1 MTGFGAATRVIDHG
15 GVPHVLGVE
24 LRSVNQRFFEIKIR
38 QSFGALAEQE
48 LRRGVEARLGRGR
61 VELLVHL
68 QPAGA
73 GQPAGGGPEAVGLD
87 RARVLEVLAQVR
99 EVEALARKASL
110 EVAPVNA
117 LDVLRFLAASRSG
130 SGDAPQAAPAEL
142 AGLLTAALDALCV
155 MREREGQALAQVL
168 LALVDELAGHG
179 ETLRASLAGEAERL
193 HDRLAEKIAALCAR
207 AGVSPPP
214 PERLAQEVAALVQR
228 GDIEEELARLASH
241 LEQFRG
247 VLAAPAQV
255 GQGKTLDFLSQELF
269 REITTIGSKIT
280 SHAGSAVVIAAK
292 ATVERMREQVQNV
305 E

>member
-15 GVPHVLGVE
+15 GAPHVLGVE

-38 QSFGALAEQE
+38 QPFGAATEQE
-48 LRRGVEARLGRGR
+48 LRRATEARIGRGR

-68 QPAGA
+68 QPAG
-73 GQPAGGGPEAVGLD
+73 GGEVAGLD
-87 RARVLEVLAQVR
+87 LARLA
-99 EVEALARKASL
+99 EALAQIRELTALAAQSAVVL
-110 EVAPVNA
+110 APVGP
-117 LDVLRFLAASRSG
+117 LDLLRHIVGSKPAA
-130 SGDAPQAAPAEL
+130 DAPQERPASLL
-142 AGLLTAALDALCV
+142 ALLGEALDGLCG
-155 MREREGQALAQVL
+155 MRVREGDALAQVL
-168 LALVDELAGHG
+168 GTLVDELAAQGQV
-179 ETLRASLAGEAERL
+179 LRASLAGEAERV

-207 AGVSPPP
+207 ADVSPPG
-214 PERLAQEVAALVQR
+214 PERLAQEVAVLVQR

-241 LEQFRG
+241 LDQFRG

-292 ATVERMREQVQNV
+292 STVERMREQVQNV

>member
-15 GVPHVLGVE
+15 GSPHVLGVE

-38 QSFGALAEQE
+38 QPFGAAAEQE
-48 LRRGVEARLGRGR
+48 LRRATEARIGRGR
-61 VELLVHL
+61 VDLLVHL
-68 QPAGA
+68 A
-73 GQPAGGGPEAVGLD
+73 PAGGA
-87 RARVLEVLAQVR
+87 EVAGIDLGRLA
-99 EVEALARKASL
+99 EALAQIRELTTLAAQSAVTL
-110 EVAPVNA
+110 APVSPLDLLRHIAGSSRPAGETPQERPAA
-117 LDVLRFLAASRSG
+117 L
-130 SGDAPQAAPAEL
+130 PA
-142 AGLLTAALDALCV
+142 LLTGALDALCG
-155 MREREGQALAQVL
+155 MRAREGEALAQVL
-168 LALVDELAGHG
+168 GALVDELSAQV
-179 ETLRASLAGEAERL
+179 EVLRASLAGEAERV

-207 AGVSPPP
+207 ADVSPPG
-214 PERLAQEVAALVQR
+214 PERLAQEVAVLVQR

-241 LEQFRG
+241 LDQFRG

-292 ATVERMREQVQNV
+292 STVERMREQVQNV

>member
-15 GVPHVLGVE
+15 GSPHVLGVE

-38 QSFGALAEQE
+38 QPFGVAAEQE
-48 LRRGVEARLGRGR
+48 LRRAAEARLGRGR

-68 QPAGA
+68 QLAGA
-73 GQPAGGGPEAVGLD
+73 AVESVGLD

-99 EVEALARKASL
+99 QLRLLADQATV
-110 EVAPVNA
+110 EVAPVNP
-117 LDVLRFLAASRSG
+117 LDLLRFIAGSRIAAS
-130 SGDAPQAAPAEL
+130 DAPQTSPGEL
-142 AGLLTAALDALCV
+142 GEVLGEALDALCG
-155 MREREGQALAQVL
+155 MREREGQALLQVL
-168 LALVDELAGHG
+168 GALTDELAGHG
-179 ETLRASLAGEAERL
+179 EVLRASLAGEAERL
-193 HDRLAEKIAALCAR
+193 QDRLAEKIAALCAR
-207 AGVSPPP
+207 AGVSPPG
-214 PERLAQEVAALVQR
+214 PERIAQEVAALVQR

-255 GQGKTLDFLSQELF
+255 GQGKTLDFLCQELF

-292 ATVERMREQVQNV
+292 GTVERMREQVQNV

>member
-48 LRRGVEARLGRGR
+48 LRRAVEARLGRGR

-73 GQPAGGGPEAVGLD
+73 GPEAVSLD

-99 EVEALARKASL
+99 EIEVLANKALV
-110 EVAPVNA
+110 EVAPVNP
-117 LDVLRFLAASRSG
+117 LDLLRFVAGSRPG
-130 SGDAPQAAPAEL
+130 LGDAPQAGPAEL

-179 ETLRASLAGEAERL
+179 EVLRASLAGEAERL

-214 PERLAQEVAALVQR
+214 PERPARGVAARAQ
-228 GDIEEELARLASH
+228 GWDIEEELARLASH

>member
-15 GVPHVLGVE
+15 GAPHVLGVE

-38 QSFGALAEQE
+38 QPFGAATEQE
-48 LRRGVEARLGRGR
+48 LRRATEARIGRGR
-61 VELLVHL
+61 VDLLVHL
-68 QPAGA
+68 QPAG
-73 GQPAGGGPEAVGLD
+73 GGEVAGLD
-87 RARVLEVLAQVR
+87 LARLA
-99 EVEALARKASL
+99 EALAQIRELTALAAQSAVTL
-110 EVAPVNA
+110 APVSP
-117 LDVLRFLAASRSG
+117 LDLLRHIAGSKPAA
-130 SGDAPQAAPAEL
+130 DAPQERPASL
-142 AGLLTAALDALCV
+142 PALLGEALDALCG
-155 MREREGQALAQVL
+155 MRAREGDALTQVL
-168 LALVDELAGHG
+168 GALVDELAAQGQV
-179 ETLRASLAGEAERL
+179 LRASLAGEAERV

-207 AGVSPPP
+207 ADVSPPG
-214 PERLAQEVAALVQR
+214 PERLAQEVAVLVQR

-241 LEQFRG
+241 LDQFRG

-292 ATVERMREQVQNV
+292 STVERMREQVQNV

>member
-15 GVPHVLGVE
+15 GAPHVLGVE

-38 QSFGALAEQE
+38 QPFGAATEQE
-48 LRRGVEARLGRGR
+48 LRRATEARIGRGR

-68 QPAGA
+68 QPAG
-73 GQPAGGGPEAVGLD
+73 GGEVAGLD
-87 RARVLEVLAQVR
+87 LARLA
-99 EVEALARKASL
+99 EALAQIRELTALAAQSAVVL
-110 EVAPVNA
+110 APVGP
-117 LDVLRFLAASRSG
+117 LDLLRHIAGSKPAA
-130 SGDAPQAAPAEL
+130 DAPQERPASLL
-142 AGLLTAALDALCV
+142 ALLGEALDGLCG
-155 MREREGQALAQVL
+155 MRVREGDALAQVL
-168 LALVDELAGHG
+168 GTLVDELAAQGQV
-179 ETLRASLAGEAERL
+179 LRASLAGEAERV

-207 AGVSPPP
+207 ADVSPPG
-214 PERLAQEVAALVQR
+214 PERLAQEVAVLVQR

-241 LEQFRG
+241 LDQFRG

-292 ATVERMREQVQNV
+292 STVERMREQVQNV

>member
-15 GVPHVLGVE
+15 GAPHVLGVE

-38 QSFGALAEQE
+38 QPFGAATEQE
-48 LRRGVEARLGRGR
+48 LRRATEARIGRGR
-61 VELLVHL
+61 VDLLVHL
-68 QPAGA
+68 QPAG
-73 GQPAGGGPEAVGLD
+73 GGEVAGLD
-87 RARVLEVLAQVR
+87 LARLA
-99 EVEALARKASL
+99 EALAQIRELTALAAQSAVVL
-110 EVAPVNA
+110 APVGP
-117 LDVLRFLAASRSG
+117 LDLLRHIAGSKPAA
-130 SGDAPQAAPAEL
+130 DAPQDRPASLL
-142 AGLLTAALDALCV
+142 ALLGEALDGLCG
-155 MREREGQALAQVL
+155 MRAREGDALAQVL
-168 LALVDELAGHG
+168 GTLVDELAAQGQV
-179 ETLRASLAGEAERL
+179 LRASLAGEAERV

-207 AGVSPPP
+207 ADVSPPG
-214 PERLAQEVAALVQR
+214 PERLAQEVAVLVQR

-241 LEQFRG
+241 LDQFRG

-292 ATVERMREQVQNV
+292 STVERMREQVQNV

>member
-38 QSFGALAEQE
+38 QPFGAATEQE
-48 LRRGVEARLGRGR
+48 LRRATEARIGRGR
-61 VELLVHL
+61 VDLLVHL
-68 QPAGA
+68 QPAG
-73 GQPAGGGPEAVGLD
+73 GGEVAGLD
-87 RARVLEVLAQVR
+87 LARLAEVLAQIR
-99 EVEALARKASL
+99 ELTALAAQSAVTL
-110 EVAPVNA
+110 APVSP
-117 LDVLRFLAASRSG
+117 LDLLRHIAGSKPAA
-130 SGDAPQAAPAEL
+130 DAPQERPASL
-142 AGLLTAALDALCV
+142 PALLGEALDGLCG
-155 MREREGQALAQVL
+155 MRAREGDALAQVL
-168 LALVDELAGHG
+168 GVLVDELAAQGQV
-179 ETLRASLAGEAERL
+179 LRASLAGEAERV

-207 AGVSPPP
+207 ADVSPPG
-214 PERLAQEVAALVQR
+214 PERLAQEVAVLVQR

-241 LEQFRG
+241 LDQFRG
-247 VLAAPAQV
+247 VLTAPAQV

-292 ATVERMREQVQNV
+292 STVERMREQVQNV